1 MRIREG
7 KIGRQESAAMVGIA
21 VYTSMVF
28 TLSSI
33 ESYRSGNSTYLWVPA
48 TIALVLAEVLFRLTA
63 RKGAFPLMPEFG
75 SSMYLL
81 RREKPSA
88 RQVLARQYAAEALES
103 LDSVSVTDAE
113 VIDMGDHLKIRV
125 ELVWQGQA
133 LAVELEG

>member
-1 MRIREG
+1 MSILMERKDYVSDGMGSVR
-7 KIGRQESAAMVGIA
+7 SVGGA
-21 VYTSMVF
+21 
-28 TLSSI
+28 
-33 ESYRSGNSTYLWVPA
+33 EA
-48 TIALVLAEVLFRLTA
+48 VLAEVLFRLTA